1 MAVSERDLMR
11 TASREIILGVWV
23 CCALVSAAIAKNT
36 TQSAAQRPRVPAN
49 PSKVDSKV
57 PSRHPLDRRAL
68 VRRHNVT
75 LSTADPL
82 TPLSVGNGE
91 FAFTADITGLQTYP
105 EYHQQ
110 GMALGTQS
118 QWGWHT
124 MPNPNGYK
132 LADILDDY
140 VVAGRKVPYASD
152 KDSWSRYHVTCTSAA
167 GPP

>member
-105 EYHQQ
+105 DYHQQ